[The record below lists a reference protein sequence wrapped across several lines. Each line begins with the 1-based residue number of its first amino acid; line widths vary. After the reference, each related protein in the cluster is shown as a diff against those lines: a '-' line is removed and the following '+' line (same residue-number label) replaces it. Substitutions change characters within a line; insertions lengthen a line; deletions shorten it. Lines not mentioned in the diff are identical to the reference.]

1 MKEKEVA
8 RENKEEE
15 EGKRFCEILTYKLA
29 DTVLYEKQRIPP
41 TSPPHRP
48 PPSAVGGLGSI

>member
-8 RENKEEE
+8 RENEEEE
-15 EGKRFCEILTYKLA
+15 EGKRFCDILTDKLT

-41 TSPPHRP
+41 TSPPHRL
-48 PPSAVGGLGSI
+48 PPSATGGLGSI